1 MEKLTPYLILL
12 LFTYFISSFWL
23 KKNNKKNEI
32 KSIDNNSKMDF
43 EKYVNIHIRNV
54 KIGSIFL
61 IFIVIL
67 KMVYLYFKEK

>member
-43 EKYVNIHIRNV
+43 EKYVNIDIRNV